1 MHIVVLTGAGIS
13 RESGLK
19 TFRDED
25 GLWEGYDIEDVCTPH
40 AFAEHPQRV
49 LDFYNFRRAEV
60 AKAEPNAAHFA
71 LAELAKTYKVDVITQ
86 NIDDLHERAGSK
98 NVLHIHGEIFKA
110 RSTHDFELQQ
120 EIRTDIN
127 FGDLSPDGHQL
138 RPHICF
144 FYETPYDWSR
154 AIELTEAADLFLVI
168 GTSLSVYPA
177 AGLLD
182 ITQAKRKILID
193 PKPNARGR
201 EGIEIVAEAASEATP
216 MLVAELIRSAS
227 S

>member
-1 MHIVVLTGAGIS
+1 MNIVALTGAGIS

-25 GLWEGYDIEDVCTPH
+25 GLWEGYDIEDVCTPM
-40 AFAEHPQRV
+40 AFAQHPQRV

-71 LAELAKTYKVDVITQ
+71 LVELSKTYKVDIITQ

-110 RSTHDFELQQ
+110 RSTHDFDLQQ
-120 EIRTDIN
+120 KIRTDIN
-127 FGDLSPDGHQL
+127 LGDLAPDGHQL

-154 AIELTEAADLFLVI
+154 AIELTIAADIFLVI

-182 ITQAKRKILID
+182 ITSANRKILID
-193 PKPNARGR
+193 PKPNAKGR
-201 EGIEIVAEAASEATP
+201 KGIEIIAEAASTAVPRFLKT
-216 MLVAELIRSAS
+216 L
-227 S
+227 